1 MLFIIRLKKM
11 ICFENVFCNLSPF
24 QSPAV
29 APPVLPPVPFPPV
42 PDTPRIFSSPTP
54 RISVPV
60 RPPSFPS
67 SQQSRGTSTPTPF
80 PNRTTSPPAPFQA
93 GPLLD
98 LSVVKPLTGSCINTP
113 VPSEVSPVPGPSG
126 LQQMASGVQDSLLSC
141 QPRKMEPES
150 RMPRQCNASR
160 ISSASFSSFSL
171 NYLQSPRLKSTDA
184 VPGQVM

>member
-1 MLFIIRLKKM
+1 M
-11 ICFENVFCNLSPF
+11 
-24 QSPAV
+24 A
-29 APPVLPPVPFPPV
+29 PVLPPVPFPPV
-42 PDTPRIFSSPTP
+42 PETPRIFSSPTP

-60 RPPSFPS
+60 RHPSYTS
-67 SQQSRGTSTPTPF
+67 SRPSRGTSTPTAF
-80 PNRTTSPPAPFQA
+80 SNRNNKSPPFQQQ

-113 VPSEVSPVPGPSG
+113 VPPEASPVPGPSG
-126 LQQMASGVQDSLLSC
+126 LQQQMGGGGVQDSLLSC

-150 RMPRQCNASR
+150 RMPRQSNTSR

-184 VPGQVM
+184 VPGQVRNLQGNLFLHLLHRMSGEHATVP

>member
-1 MLFIIRLKKM
+1 M
-11 ICFENVFCNLSPF
+11 
-24 QSPAV
+24 
-29 APPVLPPVPFPPV
+29 LPPVPFPPV
-42 PDTPRIFSSPTP
+42 PETPRIFSSPTP

-60 RPPSFPS
+60 RHPPYTE
-67 SQQSRGTSTPTPF
+67 SQPLRGASTPTAF
-80 PNRTTSPPAPFQA
+80 SHRNTSPPFQQ

-113 VPSEVSPVPGPSG
+113 VPPGASPVPGPSG
-126 LQQMASGVQDSLLSC
+126 LQQMGSGGVQDSLLSC

-150 RMPRQCNASR
+150 RMPRQSNTSR

-184 VPGQVM
+184 VPGQV

>member
-1 MLFIIRLKKM
+1 M
-11 ICFENVFCNLSPF
+11 
-24 QSPAV
+24 A
-29 APPVLPPVPFPPV
+29 PVLPPVPFPPV
-42 PDTPRIFSSPTP
+42 PETPRIFSSPTP

-60 RPPSFPS
+60 RHPPYTS
-67 SQQSRGTSTPTPF
+67 SQPSRGTSTPTAF
-80 PNRTTSPPAPFQA
+80 PNRNSSPPFRQ

-113 VPSEVSPVPGPSG
+113 VPPEASPVPGPSG
-126 LQQMASGVQDSLLSC
+126 LQQQQQQMTSGGVQDSLLSC

-150 RMPRQCNASR
+150 RMPRQSNTSR

-184 VPGQVM
+184 VPGQV